1 MTHSLQVT
9 DLTVRYGNALALNG
23 VTLSL
28 KGGTATGIV
37 GPNGAGKSSLLNALY
52 GSVGSGRVVLDGEDI
67 TGWPAAR
74 RLKSGVAL
82 VPQGRQIF
90 PRLNVLE
97 NLQVMAGCIGAS
109 RTEVDRALERF
120 PILRERY
127 RQVAGALSGGEQ
139 QMLAVSRALI
149 GSPVV
154 LLLDE
159 MTTGLAPIIARQLT
173 EMVGLVADEGAIV
186 VIADPDIS
194 GIEEV
199 IGGGHVLMHG
209 EVVHSAQGSARLNI
223 AYQVAMGMGSK
234 GRVE

>member
-1 MTHSLQVT
+1 
-9 DLTVRYGNALALNG
+9 
-23 VTLSL
+23 
-28 KGGTATGIV
+28 
-37 GPNGAGKSSLLNALY
+37 
-52 GSVGSGRVVLDGEDI
+52 
-67 TGWPAAR
+67 
-74 RLKSGVAL
+74 
-82 VPQGRQIF
+82 
-90 PRLNVLE
+90 
-97 NLQVMAGCIGAS
+97 
-109 RTEVDRALERF
+109 
-120 PILRERY
+120 
-127 RQVAGALSGGEQ
+127 
-139 QMLAVSRALI
+139 MLAVSRALI